1 MRITILL
8 LLTCLL
14 PQTHAAAD
22 SSCTQ
27 RCYVE
32 NSRCDRDS
40 GSGCSS
46 TLQRC
51 LQTCGR

>member
-1 MRITILL
+1 MRIPILL
-8 LLTCLL
+8 LLTSLL
-14 PQTHAAAD
+14 PQAYAAAD
-22 SSCTQ
+22 SGCPQ